1 MLINHFKNLF
11 KNKLKFFYLHL
22 VSIKKILIFFFLC
35 MHVIIEKQNFNIPIK
50 THNIIKELYQHRI
63 LIKISWQT
71 IYL

>member
-22 VSIKKILIFFFLC
+22 VSIKKILKLFFLR

-63 LIKISWQT
+63 LIKIS
-71 IYL
+71 